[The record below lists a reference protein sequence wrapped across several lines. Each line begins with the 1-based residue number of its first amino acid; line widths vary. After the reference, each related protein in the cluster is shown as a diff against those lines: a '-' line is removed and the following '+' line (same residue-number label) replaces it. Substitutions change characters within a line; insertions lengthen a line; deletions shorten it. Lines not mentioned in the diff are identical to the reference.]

1 VRGSASAEWNVPRGS
16 RGGRFCAH
24 HTTRTRQRTRRRGQG
39 YYCRVQ
45 SLFELTNSKPTKL
58 ALKAVPSEQ
67 RGVLLQDLEDGALE
81 GVKAVRKVEESARR
95 EESGSREREGGSGSF
110 TLYPTALYS
119 FKVVDSGFFLRGA
132 CLEGLAEP
140 TPKELCLRNTFGE
153 GRIDWC
159 LFSEPGSA
167 I

>member
-1 VRGSASAEWNVPRGS
+1 MCPPYDPYTAENTAA
-16 RGGRFCAH
+16 RGGVLW
-24 HTTRTRQRTRRRGQG
+24 Q
-39 YYCRVQ
+39 
-45 SLFELTNSKPTKL
+45 N
-58 ALKAVPSEQ
+58 LK
-67 RGVLLQDLEDGALE
+67 DGALE

-140 TPKELCLRNTFGE
+140 TPKELCLHSTFGV